1 MPLFPWQSSS
11 TTPPARSPVSAY
23 SIVPS
28 NCSSAPLTSAGA
40 TVPGSNT
47 IPILPRCAT
56 TRASPAYCSALVDPI
71 RLHGAPDT
79 GTLSYP
85 PRRSPHEPTRLPA
98 TPLLHRTHHDPPHG
112 GGLPHRRVPTCAG
125 TPTP

>member
-1 MPLFPWQSSS
+1 MPRVPTHSSS
-11 TTPPARSPVSAY
+11 TPPPARSPVSAY

-56 TRASPAYCSALVDPI
+56 TRASPAYCSDLVDQL

-79 GTLSYP
+79 GKLTYS
-85 PRRSPHEPTRLPA
+85 PRRTTHEPTRLPA
-98 TPLLHRTHHDPPHG
+98 QPRPHRTQPAAKSAD
-112 GGLPHRRVPTCAG
+112 GLLQQV
-125 TPTP
+125 